1 MRISMQ
7 TEARINHIGH
17 QPRQQMSLQ
26 DWLDLHLNDLETG
39 STRKINFFF
48 IFLIILSV
56 FGVMLL
62 TLPHLSVE
70 QKALINYVET
80 FFAICFLVEYGLRLY
95 AAPSRWSYLF
105 SAYGMIDLL
114 AIVPAL
120 SGYNQAIALR
130 MLRMVAIFR
139 LLKLMRY
146 AHDFKILLFSLRQS
160 IGVLA
165 GVTAS
170 IVLIA
175 TFMGNIIY
183 AIEPQNFSTSF
194 EGLWWSLV
202 TMSTVGYGD
211 YVPHSLAGR
220 IVAGLCMMLGIAMFA
235 IVTGIITAKIQCA
248 MLDKEEAPCVHCTN
262 TISTGYTY
270 CPHCGQHAPHNN
282 IAPQST
288 RRRKFSG
295 KRHDTR
301 SHKSLYMR

>member
-1 MRISMQ
+1 MHSKVNMNNIEHQLPQQ
-7 TEARINHIGH
+7 T
-17 QPRQQMSLQ
+17 SLRN
-26 DWLDLHLNDLETG
+26 WLDLHLNDLETG
-39 STRKINFFF
+39 STRRVNFFF
-48 IFLIILSV
+48 IFLIVLSV

-70 QKALINYVET
+70 QRLLINHIES
-80 FFAICFLVEYGLRLY
+80 FFAVCFLMEYLLRLY
-95 AAPSRWSYLF
+95 AAPSRWSYMF
-105 SAYGMIDLL
+105 SAYGIIDLL

-130 MLRMVAIFR
+130 ILRMVAIIR

-160 IGVLA
+160 VNVLA
-165 GVTAS
+165 GVTIS

-175 TFMGNIIY
+175 TFMGNVIY

-220 IVAGLCMMLGIAMFA
+220 MVAGLCMMLGIALFA

-248 MLDKEEAPCVHCTN
+248 MLDKDDAPCIHCTN
-262 TISTGYTY
+262 SISTGFTY
-270 CPHCGQHAPHNN
+270 CPHCGQHNPHDN
-282 IAPQST
+282 IALPAT
-288 RRRKFSG
+288 DHRKIFRKG
-295 KRHDTR
+295 GDADKH
-301 SHKSLYMR
+301 HSLYMR